1 MQNNHPLAFVSKAL
15 GPRTR
20 GLSTYEKEYMAI
32 LLAVEQWR
40 AYLQHHEFLIK
51 TDHASLAHL
60 TDQRLHT
67 QWQHKVLSKLMGMQY
82 KIVYKKGSE
91 NRVVDALSRRP
102 HLDSEINAIS
112 SCQPA
117 WILTIV
123 DAYQQDQHARELLQR
138 LAIATEP
145 DDKFT
150 LHQGVIRKQGRIW
163 LPDNPTL
170 QEQIVKEFH
179 SSPMGGHSGVP
190 VTLRRIKQLFSWKGM
205 AKAIRRFVQTC
216 TVCQQSKPDR
226 AKYPGLLQPIPVPD
240 SAWQVITMD
249 FIEGLPR
256 SGRYNCILVVVD
268 KFSRFAH
275 FIPLAHP
282 FSAATVASAFMD
294 HVYKLHGSPEQIISD
309 RDRIFN
315 NAFWKQLFA
324 LTGTTL
330 KMSSA
335 YHPETDGQSERVNQC
350 LEGYLR
356 CFAHACP
363 TKWMQWLTLA
373 EFWYNTSLHSA
384 LGKSPFEVLYARS
397 PRHLGITNAS
407 LCTVPDLQTWLNER
421 QLMQDLLRQHLERV
435 RLRMKHNADK
445 NRSERSFEV
454 GDLVF
459 LKLQPYVQSSVAPRA
474 HHKLLF
480 KYYGPYNVLERVGEV
495 AYRLDL
501 PLTSR
506 IHPVIHVSQL
516 KKAIGAKVQVQD
528 QLPSPLDIL
537 LVPSRLLQRRLR
549 QQGPVSV
556 SQVLV
561 QWSGQPETLATW
573 EDHDDLKR
581 RFPRAPVWGQA
592 GFQGG
597 ENVNIVPDDKA
608 PQAVALKERRERRE
622 STRFPSKYWVK

>member
-1 MQNNHPLAFVSKAL
+1 VWTTITELAFRTLKTSLITAPVLALPDFSCQFIVETDAIDLGIGAVLMQNNHPLAFVSKAL

-216 TVCQQSKPDR
+216 TVCQQSKLDR

-363 TKWMQWLTLA
+363 TKWM
-373 EFWYNTSLHSA
+373 
-384 LGKSPFEVLYARS
+384 
-397 PRHLGITNAS
+397 
-407 LCTVPDLQTWLNER
+407 
-421 QLMQDLLRQHLERV
+421 
-435 RLRMKHNADK
+435 
-445 NRSERSFEV
+445 
-454 GDLVF
+454 
-459 LKLQPYVQSSVAPRA
+459 
-474 HHKLLF
+474 
-480 KYYGPYNVLERVGEV
+480 
-495 AYRLDL
+495 
-501 PLTSR
+501 
-506 IHPVIHVSQL
+506 
-516 KKAIGAKVQVQD
+516 
-528 QLPSPLDIL
+528 
-537 LVPSRLLQRRLR
+537 
-549 QQGPVSV
+549 
-556 SQVLV
+556 
-561 QWSGQPETLATW
+561 
-573 EDHDDLKR
+573 
-581 RFPRAPVWGQA
+581 
-592 GFQGG
+592 
-597 ENVNIVPDDKA
+597 
-608 PQAVALKERRERRE
+608 
-622 STRFPSKYWVK
+622 